1 MSANLL
7 IDLGNTCQLAPSL
20 YSGNGVSGQ
29 VCGLSGVWVGEI
41 VDLLNSDSF
50 CNVYINGK
58 AVYASGN
65 LIIGVQTSDAL
76 TSGSFTDPTSGLSV
90 MPTSFQ
96 SGGVVWVNSGAT
108 GGVLGPLQSG
118 QAVMSGF
125 MASAAFQ
132 RPGRYARL
140 VFNSGFYIGSL
151 QAGFISQLKTTGSG
165 GGFSWLPQSG
175 GSTVNV

>member
-7 IDLGNTCQLAPSL
+7 VDLGNTCQLAPSL

-29 VCGLSGVWVGEI
+29 VCGLSGMIVGEI
-41 VDLLNSDSF
+41 VDMLHSDTY

-58 AVYASGN
+58 AVFASGN
-65 LIIGVQTSDAL
+65 LIIGVQSSDAL

-90 MPTSFQ
+90 LPTVFQ
-96 SGGVVWVNSGAT
+96 SGGVVWINSGST
-108 GGVLGPLQSG
+108 GGVLGALTSG
-118 QAVMSGF
+118 QAVLSGF

-140 VFNSGFYIGSL
+140 VFMSGFYLGTL
-151 QAGFISQLKTTGSG
+151 QAGFISQFKTTGSG
-165 GGFSWLPQSG
+165 GGFSYSPSSG
-175 GSTVNV
+175 TVNV